1 MVAMAVI
8 LAGFSV
14 VENQA
19 RDVHYVNV
27 IFSISI

>member
-19 RDVHYVNV
+19 RDMCIMWN
-27 IFSISI
+27 